1 MILGRKT
8 VRTERLKLIKYI
20 KYKKRTKVKFT
31 MGKLKAKQ
39 WKKNRAL
46 AHSKV
51 IYSAN
56 CAN

>member
-31 MGKLKAKQ
+31 MGEKKQNNGKKIEHWLTAK
-39 WKKNRAL
+39 
-46 AHSKV
+46 
-51 IYSAN
+51 
-56 CAN
+56 